1 MEALISAERPN
12 GTEEAEVSVR
22 DSSGR
27 WVPGNKAGV
36 GHGGGAKDLARWRRV
51 ALEATTDEDM
61 IAVWGKLI
69 KCAKDGEAWAVHE
82 FLDRTMGKARVA
94 PVEAS
99 QDTGALM
106 ARLWQEW
113 ASPRR
118 AIEAGGRGEAPAD
131 QGPEPSEGGAGSA
144 VLE

>member
-1 MEALISAERPN
+1 MEALISAEGPN
-12 GTEEAEVSVR
+12 GTDEAEVAVR

-51 ALEATTDEDM
+51 ALEATSDEDM
-61 IAVWGKLI
+61 VAVWGKLI

-94 PVEAS
+94 PPEAA

-106 ARLWQEW
+106 ARLWEEW

-118 AIEAGGRGEAPAD
+118 AIEQSGQGEVHPGRAPEAP
-131 QGPEPSEGGAGSA
+131 EGGAGGA
-144 VLE
+144 VVE